1 MTSSSNSLCEASL
14 RPTPLS
20 RVSLTRVS
28 RPGCGLCQ
36 SLCLAPVGL
45 CETLPGLLS
54 SLCVSPVSVPIFF
67 TTQGCSPLRFSPI
80 SPFPHCS
87 VSLSLSLQVSLS
99 LPQPCACSI
108 SLGVGGEGGGGG
120 AEPRLWVHL
129 RLRLRPSP
137 FPQHC
142 LVGGVRGTAAPTSRG
157 TLPRHPP
164 FLTPFG
170 ALAAAPETSMQRLEL
185 RERD

>member
-1 MTSSSNSLCEASL
+1 MGGGGV
-14 RPTPLS
+14 PLPKTAPGAGALPSQCLVQTLHAAPSPAHS
-20 RVSLTRVS
+20 RA
-28 RPGCGLCQ
+28 PQ
-36 SLCLAPVGL
+36 SLGCLQAFAWAFPAWPPHPKLLLLQPPQPTKSPAVAAHLRFPVGPWLGAGTVWDESQMNLGHSAKL
-45 CETLPGLLS
+45 CR
-54 SLCVSPVSVPIFF
+54 
-67 TTQGCSPLRFSPI
+67 Q
-80 SPFPHCS
+80 
-87 VSLSLSLQVSLS
+87 
-99 LPQPCACSI
+99 
-108 SLGVGGEGGGGG
+108 EGGGGG